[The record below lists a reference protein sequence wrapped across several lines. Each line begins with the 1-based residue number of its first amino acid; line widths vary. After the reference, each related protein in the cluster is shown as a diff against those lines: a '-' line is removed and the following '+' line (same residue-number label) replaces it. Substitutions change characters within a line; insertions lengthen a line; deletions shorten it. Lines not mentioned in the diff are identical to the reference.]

1 MFKMDLEY
9 NNGQMVQNTK
19 VSMLMVK
26 KMVKVNFFGQIIQFI
41 KGNFWIII
49 FMDLEFIYGMMEE
62 NIKVNGKI
70 IKWKD
75 KENLYGRMVDNM

>member
-1 MFKMDLEY
+1 
-9 NNGQMVQNTK
+9 
-19 VSMLMVK
+19 
-26 KMVKVNFFGQIIQFI
+26 
-41 KGNFWIII
+41 
-49 FMDLEFIYGMMEE
+49 MDLEFIYGMMEE